1 MLEKFFAF
9 RRIIDRLRPSV
20 SFVASYLLFGRSQS
34 VEVRL
39 QAWRDLYGV
48 IWNLSGELNQ
58 SWKAAIVQ
66 PKIVACSLLISYS

>member
-20 SFVASYLLFGRSQS
+20 SFVASYLLFGQSQS